1 MSTGI
6 TTLSIKPHIA
16 HNEATSTTA
25 KSTKRSIIVYK
36 NPNTD
41 DIFIR
46 KLNFTGW
53 NVSQVEDVTKASSI
67 INNHDFRIG
76 LVFIDNHSSQ
86 SALEKISHVLLAG
99 ESILWVAL
107 TEHGC
112 IKNDAICRLISR
124 YCYDYYTLP
133 VDIEKLLVT
142 LGHAW
147 GMSGIKNVQHYHDT
161 DVEGINGMV
170 GNSKPMQQL
179 YRNIHKVARSDAPV
193 LLTGESG
200 TGKELTARAIHQLS
214 NRAEKP
220 FIAVNCAAL
229 PATLIQSELF
239 GHEKGAF
246 TGANQRRIGRFEAA
260 NCGTI
265 FLDEISDLP
274 LELQINLLRFLEE
287 KVIERLGSTCE
298 IPVNAR
304 VIAATHDTLET
315 LVHKGSFR
323 EDLYYRL
330 NVLQIVMPNLRE
342 RTTDIELLARDIFK
356 RFSNENRSN
365 SRGFSQ
371 KSLRAIAHHPW
382 PGNVRELINRI
393 RRAMVMSEGQ
403 LISPAD
409 LGLEEDSQSQ
419 SFTTL
424 EESRMEA
431 TRRAIASTLQH
442 THNNISRASRELG
455 VSRTTLY
462 RMIDKFSIN
471 I

>member
-1 MSTGI
+1 
-6 TTLSIKPHIA
+6 
-16 HNEATSTTA
+16 
-25 KSTKRSIIVYK
+25 
-36 NPNTD
+36 
-41 DIFIR
+41 
-46 KLNFTGW
+46 
-53 NVSQVEDVTKASSI
+53 
-67 INNHDFRIG
+67 
-76 LVFIDNHSSQ
+76 
-86 SALEKISHVLLAG
+86 
-99 ESILWVAL
+99 
-107 TEHGC
+107 
-112 IKNDAICRLISR
+112 
-124 YCYDYYTLP
+124 
-133 VDIEKLLVT
+133 
-142 LGHAW
+142 
-147 GMSGIKNVQHYHDT
+147 
-161 DVEGINGMV
+161 
-170 GNSKPMQQL
+170 
-179 YRNIHKVARSDAPV
+179 
-193 LLTGESG
+193 
-200 TGKELTARAIHQLS
+200 
-214 NRAEKP
+214 
-220 FIAVNCAAL
+220 
-229 PATLIQSELF
+229 
-239 GHEKGAF
+239 
-246 TGANQRRIGRFEAA
+246 
-260 NCGTI
+260 
-265 FLDEISDLP
+265 
-274 LELQINLLRFLEE
+274 
-287 KVIERLGSTCE
+287 VIERLGSTCE

-304 VIAATHDTLET
+304 VIAATHDRLET
-315 LVHKGSFR
+315 LVQKGSFR

-330 NVLQIVMPNLRE
+330 NVLQIVMPSLRE